1 MEALDRVRGWDS
13 DFEEIDDVL
22 DDSFFTE
29 DDDMED
35 VEDDDFHEMWSFT
48 DHILHNF
55 GAFML
60 LILKSF

>member
-35 VEDDDFHEMWSFT
+35 VEDDDFHEM
-48 DHILHNF
+48 
-55 GAFML
+55 
-60 LILKSF
+60 